1 LETLDSWYKVQLN
14 DGTVGYASRQ
24 YITKEDET
32 GDYVFCGIVIT
43 QNSSLN
49 IRAGQNQKTKVV
61 GRAQKGTALH
71 VLGLFGAWYQVKLND
86 GTVGYASRHYIDYT
100 PGDSMFY

>member
-1 LETLDSWYKVQLN
+1 VQLN

-49 IRAGQNQKTKVV
+49 IRAGQN
-61 GRAQKGTALH
+61 
-71 VLGLFGAWYQVKLND
+71 
-86 GTVGYASRHYIDYT
+86 
-100 PGDSMFY
+100 